1 MLLGALLAL
10 LAVLL
15 MVAFWPTPVDRS
27 IRGDLDGVLGWLHSI
42 GVPAWINYTLV
53 EFTSNILLF
62 MPLGVLVATLS
73 TSIPVVAA
81 TVAGLAMSLSV
92 ELGQYLL
99 LPARAATG
107 ADVIANTAGAALGG
121 ALVWLL
127 GRRSAGR
134 VRRVRSRRS
143 LSSKLGG

>member
-15 MVAFWPTPVDRS
+15 MVAFWPTPVDRA
-27 IRGDLDGVLGWLHSI
+27 IRGDLDGVLGWLHGI

-62 MPLGVLVATLS
+62 VPLGVLVATLS
-73 TSIPVVAA
+73 TAIPVVAA

-121 ALVWLL
+121 ALVWFL
-127 GRRSAGR
+127 RRHSAGR

-143 LSSKLGG
+143 LSSKLSG